1 MIQRMVTSGVFA
13 GFAVGV
19 LAAILHFGF
28 VQQPLLLGEAYETG
42 AVVHFADSGSDGH
55 AVAGHG
61 HGDNEHGD
69 GQGAH
74 DDTGEQG
81 DLQRNA
87 LTVLFTA
94 LVYVAYGLFL
104 TAAYQVAEALG
115 KPVTA
120 RQGVMWGLAGFAA
133 FQLAPAM
140 GLPPELPGTIAADL
154 QLRQVWWLS
163 TVLATAVGLA
173 IMAYGQNLVSAAVGA
188 VFLAAPHIIGAPHPD
203 NFWGVAPPELGAQ
216 FASRTLGVG
225 FVVWAALGWL
235 TARLWAA
242 GAER

>member
-1 MIQRMVTSGVFA
+1 MIQRMVTGGVIA

-28 VQQPLLLGEAYETG
+28 VQQPLLAGEAYETG
-42 AVVHFADSGSDGH
+42 AMVHFADSGSDGQT
-55 AVAGHG
+55 AAGHG
-61 HGDNEHGD
+61 QGGDGHGDQPGAHGD
-69 GQGAH
+69 
-74 DDTGEQG
+74 DGEQG
-81 DLQRNA
+81 ALQRNG

-94 LVYVAYGLFL
+94 LIYVAYGLFL
-104 TAAYQVAEALG
+104 TAAYQVAEVLG

-120 RQGVMWGLAGFAA
+120 QQGILWGLAGYAA

-140 GLPPELPGTIAADL
+140 GLPPELPGTVAADL
-154 QLRQVWWLS
+154 QSRQVWWLG
-163 TVLATAVGLA
+163 TALATAAGLA
-173 IMAYGQNLVSAAVGA
+173 IMAYGRNLVSGAVGA
-188 VFLAAPHIIGAPHPD
+188 VLLAAPHVIGAPQPD
-203 NFWGVAPPELGAQ
+203 NFWGVAPPELGAE

-242 GAER
+242 SAER